1 MFWLGLFVG
10 GFIGF
15 MLAVLGIASARADE
29 MSNDWML
36 KVKDNEIQRLREM
49 INQLQRKEYYND
61 VDKNKQDSEH

>member
-49 INQLQRKEYYND
+49 VND
-61 VDKNKQDSEH
+61 LLHKNNDDNVQ

>member
-10 GFIGF
+10 GLVGF
-15 MLAVLGIASARADE
+15 MVAVLGIASARADE

-49 INQLQRKEYYND
+49 VND
-61 VDKNKQDSEH
+61 LLHKNNDDNVQ

>member
-10 GFIGF
+10 GFVGF
-15 MLAVLGIASARADE
+15 MVAVLAVASARADE

-49 INQLQRKEYYND
+49 INQLQRKEYNND
-61 VDKNKQDSEH
+61 VDKDKQDSEH

>member
-15 MLAVLGIASARADE
+15 MLAVLGVASARADE
-29 MSNDWML
+29 MSNDWMI

-49 INQLQRKEYYND
+49 VNQLQRKEYNND
-61 VDKNKQDSEH
+61 VDKDKQDSEH

>member
-1 MFWLGLFVG
+1 MFWFGLIVG

-15 MLAVLGIASARADE
+15 MVAVLGVAAARADE

-49 INQLQRKEYYND
+49 VNDLQKR
-61 VDKNKQDSEH
+61 NKDNVQ

>member
-49 INQLQRKEYYND
+49 INQLQRKEYNND
-61 VDKNKQDSEH
+61 VDKDKQDSEH